1 MVQPSKYGQRNEPSD
16 VVVRKL
22 NFKGKYKEKLKKE
35 MLMCVI
41 DDFQEF
47 LT

>member
-1 MVQPSKYGQRNEPSD
+1 MVQPSKYGQSNEPSD
-16 VVVRKL
+16 VVGTKL
-22 NFKGKYKEKLKKE
+22 NFKGKYKGKLKKE